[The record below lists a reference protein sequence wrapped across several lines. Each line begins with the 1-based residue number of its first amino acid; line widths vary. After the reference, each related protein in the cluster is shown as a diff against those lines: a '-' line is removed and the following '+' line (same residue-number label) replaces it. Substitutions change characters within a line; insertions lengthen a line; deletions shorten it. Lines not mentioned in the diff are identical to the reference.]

1 MGKPSEFILIKTNL
15 GKVTLSTELLNLAL
29 YELYFLNISCT
40 LICNTEDKLSSCFK
54 DRSGHSFWNHVIIC
68 LFYSIHVSLRN
79 HDRCE
84 GRIYTADAE
93 GEGG

>member
-40 LICNTEDKLSSCFK
+40 LICNTED
-54 DRSGHSFWNHVIIC
+54 
-68 LFYSIHVSLRN
+68 
-79 HDRCE
+79 E
-84 GRIYTADAE
+84 
-93 GEGG
+93 